1 MTEETIA
8 EPMKEEETSF
18 NTWMEA
24 LQASPGPVEKRD
36 YLILYIKAFVM
47 GIADLIPGVSGG
59 TIAFITGIYEGLLDA
74 VGSVN
79 KESVGAILKLD
90 FKKALS
96 IIHVRFLAPLV
107 FGMLSAIFLLARLMH
122 YLITDHPIPT
132 WAAFFGLI
140 AASIIVIFRQL
151 EDPKSMA
158 NIISMV
164 VGAVFA
170 WIMVSLIPVDTP
182 TDSWFIY
189 LCGIIGIS
197 AMILPGLSGSFL
209 LLILGK
215 YEFITGA
222 VKAPFVEGNFP
233 ILLTFVAGSL
243 TGVAG
248 FSRVLNW
255 FLKHYHSQTMA
266 FLTGIL
272 VGSMKK
278 VWPWKEVL
286 ETKVV
291 RGKVRILR
299 DANIIPETFD
309 GQVALAAGLCIL
321 GFIAVLWMESRV
333 NGNKK

>member
-1 MTEETIA
+1 MQ
-8 EPMKEEETSF
+8 PRNWKEAV
-18 NTWMEA
+18 M
-24 LQASPGPVEKRD
+24 ASPGPRTQREYFV
-36 YLILYIKAFVM
+36 LFIKAFCM

-59 TIAFITGIYEGLLDA
+59 TIAFITGIYEGMLDA

-79 KESVGAILKLD
+79 KRSLSAFFRLD
-90 FKKALS
+90 FKSFLS
-96 IIHVRFLAPLV
+96 IVHIRFLIPLV
-107 FGMLSAIFLLARLMH
+107 IGILSAIFLLARVMH
-122 YLITDHPIPT
+122 YLINEHPIPT
-132 WAAFFGLI
+132 WATFFGLI
-140 AASIIVIFRQL
+140 AASIIVIFKEL
-151 EDPKSMA
+151 DNPKKAA
-158 NIISMV
+158 NLIPLVI
-164 VGAVFA
+164 GAIFA

-182 TDSWFIY
+182 TSSWFIY
-189 LCGIIGIS
+189 LCGIIGIT

-222 VKAPFVEGNFP
+222 VKSPFVEGNFV
-233 ILLTFVAGSL
+233 ILLTFVAGSI

-255 FLKHYHSQTMA
+255 FMKHYRSQTMA

-272 VGSMKK
+272 IGSMKK

-299 DANIIPETFD
+299 DANILPSEMN
-309 GQVALAAGLCIL
+309 GEVALAIIVCII
-321 GFIAVLWMESRV
+321 GFIAVLWMESKSR
-333 NGNKK
+333 KS

>member
-1 MTEETIA
+1 MQ
-8 EPMKEEETSF
+8 PK
-18 NTWMEA
+18 NWQEA
-24 LQASPGPVEKRD
+24 FLSSPGPRTKKEAMT
-36 YLILYIKAFVM
+36 LFIKAFCM

-79 KESVGAILKLD
+79 KRSISALLRGDLKS
-90 FKKALS
+90 FLS
-96 IIHVRFLAPLV
+96 IIHIRFLIPLV
-107 FGMLSAIFLLARLMH
+107 LGMLSAIFLLARLMH
-122 YLITDHPIPT
+122 YLIVEHPVPT
-132 WAAFFGLI
+132 WATFFGLI
-140 AASIIVIFRQL
+140 GASIIVIFREL
-151 EDPKSMA
+151 DGPTKPGNLGA
-158 NIISMV
+158 LTF
-164 VGAVFA
+164 GAVFA

-182 TDSWFIY
+182 ESSWFIY

-222 VKAPFVEGNFP
+222 VKNPFAEGNFI

-255 FLKHYHSQTMA
+255 FLKHYRSQTMA

-272 VGSMKK
+272 IGSMKK
-278 VWPWKEVL
+278 VWPWKRVL
-286 ETKVV
+286 ESKIV
-291 RGKVRILR
+291 RGKVKIISE
-299 DANIIPETFD
+299 ANIMPESFD
-309 GQVALAAGLCIL
+309 GSVLLAITLCIV
-321 GFIAVLWMESRV
+321 GFVVVLLMESKIR
-333 NGNKK
+333 KS

>member
-1 MTEETIA
+1 MNNW
-8 EPMKEEETSF
+8 K
-18 NTWMEA
+18 EA
-24 LQASPGPVEKRD
+24 LMASPGPREKKE
-36 YLILYIKAFVM
+36 YLVLVFKAFCM
-47 GIADLIPGVSGG
+47 GVADLIPGVSGG

-122 YLITDHPIPT
+122 YLINEHPIPT
-132 WAAFFGLI
+132 WATFFGLI
-140 AASIIVIFRQL
+140 AASIIVVFRQL
-151 EDPKSMA
+151 EDPKKPG
-158 NIISMV
+158 NVISLV
-164 VGAVFA
+164 VGAIFA

-222 VKAPFVEGNFP
+222 VKAPFAEGNFP

-248 FSRVLNW
+248 FSRILNW

-272 VGSMKK
+272 IGSMKK
-278 VWPWKEVL
+278 VWPWKEIL

-291 RGKVRILR
+291 RGKVRVLR
-299 DANIIPETFD
+299 DANILPDSFD
-309 GQVALAAGLCIL
+309 AQVALAFALCLI
-321 GFIAVLWMESRV
+321 GFFAVLWMEAQT
-333 NGNKK
+333 KKNSSDLKA